1 MFSTILT
8 GALTLA
14 ALVQSADTTISV
26 KRGTRLDLR
35 NQEGEI
41 RVTTWQRDAVRIVAT
56 PASGLRIDAR
66 LSGSVLRVRPSASR
80 GDDRTGRRSRRW
92 RGIERQRAWELGD
105 AVEFEVT
112 VPANMDIE
120 LSGVETDMTLTGTTG
135 NISVET
141 SVGAIVIHGG
151 DGFVYAHTSVG
162 DIRIE
167 NAHGRIEASSS
178 SGDLWVRDVSGEV
191 TAETIDG
198 DISLVNVDSR
208 QVYAR
213 TVDGA
218 ITLNGPVHD
227 RGRYRLS
234 THDGDVTVT
243 IPQGTNAT
251 VSVANYE
258 GDFETQ
264 FPVMLRG
271 AHGHRVDFTLGDG
284 SATLVLESFK
294 GDVRLLRR
302 R

>member
-14 ALVQSADTTISV
+14 ALAQSTDTTISV
-26 KRGTRLDLR
+26 ERGMRLNLR
-35 NQEGEI
+35 NQEGEV

-56 PASGLRIDAR
+56 AVNGLRIDAQ

-80 GDDRTGRRSRRW
+80 DVGERTGGRRRRD
-92 RGIERQRAWELGD
+92 RERREAWELGD

-112 VPANMDIE
+112 VPAYLDIE
-120 LSGVETDMTLTGTTG
+120 LSGVETEMTVTGTTG
-135 NISVET
+135 NISVAT
-141 SVGAIVIHGG
+141 SEGAIVIRGG
-151 DGFVYAHTSVG
+151 DGFVYAHSSDG
-162 DIRIE
+162 NIRIE
-167 NAHGRIEASSS
+167 DARGRIEVSSS

-191 TAETIDG
+191 TAETVDG
-198 DISLVNVDSR
+198 DVSLVNVDSP
-208 QVYAR
+208 QITAR

-218 ITLNGPVHD
+218 VTFGGPVHA

-251 VSVANYE
+251 VSVATYE

-264 FPVMLRG
+264 FPVTLQG
-271 AHGHRVDFTLGDG
+271 ARGHRIDFVLGNG
-284 SATLVLESFK
+284 SATLVLESFQ

>member
-26 KRGTRLDLR
+26 ERGMRLDLR
-35 NQEGEI
+35 NQAGEI
-41 RVTTWQRDAVRIVAT
+41 RLTTWQRDAVRIVAT
-56 PASGLRIDAR
+56 PANGMRIDAQ

-80 GDDRTGRRSRRW
+80 DVDDRTGRRRR
-92 RGIERQRAWELGD
+92 RGIERQEAWELGD

-112 VPANMDIE
+112 VPSYMDIE
-120 LSGVETDMTLTGTTG
+120 LSGVETEMTVTGTAG

-141 SVGAIVIHGG
+141 SEGAIVIRGG
-151 DGFVYAHTSVG
+151 DGFVYARTSDG
-162 DIRIE
+162 NIRIE
-167 NAHGRIEASSS
+167 NARGRIEVSSS

-191 TAETIDG
+191 TAETVDG
-198 DISLVNVDSR
+198 DVTLVNVDSR
-208 QVYAR
+208 QVTAR

-218 ITLNGPVHD
+218 ITFNGPVHD

-264 FPVMLRG
+264 FPVTLRG
-271 AHGHRVDFTLGDG
+271 ARGHRVDFILGDG
-284 SATLVLESFK
+284 SATLMLESFE

>member
-1 MFSTILT
+1 M
-8 GALTLA
+8 
-14 ALVQSADTTISV
+14 
-26 KRGTRLDLR
+26 
-35 NQEGEI
+35 
-41 RVTTWQRDAVRIVAT
+41 
-56 PASGLRIDAR
+56 
-66 LSGSVLRVRPSASR
+66 
-80 GDDRTGRRSRRW
+80 
-92 RGIERQRAWELGD
+92 
-105 AVEFEVT
+105 EFEVT
-112 VPANMDIE
+112 VPASMDIE

-167 NAHGRIEASSS
+167 NARGRIEASSS

-191 TAETIDG
+191 TAETVNG
-198 DISLVNVDSR
+198 NVSLVNVDSR
-208 QVYAR
+208 QVSAR
-213 TVDGA
+213 TVAGA
-218 ITLNGPVHD
+218 ITFNGSVHD

-234 THDGDVTVT
+234 THDGDVTVS

-251 VSVANYE
+251 VSVANYQ

-271 AHGHRVDFTLGDG
+271 ARGHRVDFTLGDG
-284 SATLVLESFK
+284 SATLVLESFT

>member
-1 MFSTILT
+1 M
-8 GALTLA
+8 
-14 ALVQSADTTISV
+14 
-26 KRGTRLDLR
+26 
-35 NQEGEI
+35 N
-41 RVTTWQRDAVRIVAT
+41 
-56 PASGLRIDAR
+56 GLRIDAR

-80 GDDRTGRRSRRW
+80 DVGERTGGRRRRD
-92 RGIERQRAWELGD
+92 RERRDAWELGD

-112 VPANMDIE
+112 VPAYLDIE
-120 LSGVETDMTLTGTTG
+120 LSGVETEMTVTGTTG

-141 SVGAIVIHGG
+141 SVGAIVIDGG
-151 DGFVYAHTSVG
+151 EGFVYAHTSVG

>member
-1 MFSTILT
+1 MFSIILT
-8 GALTLA
+8 GALMLT

-26 KRGTRLDLR
+26 ERGMRLDLR
-35 NQEGEI
+35 NREGEI
-41 RVTTWQRDAVRIVAT
+41 RVTTWQRDAVRIVAAS
-56 PASGLRIDAR
+56 ASGLRIDAQ

-80 GDDRTGRRSRRW
+80 DVDDRTRRRRR
-92 RGIERQRAWELGD
+92 RGIERRGAWELGD

-112 VPANMDIE
+112 VPAYLDIE
-120 LSGVETDMTLTGTTG
+120 LSGVETEMTVTGTTG

-141 SVGAIVIHGG
+141 SEGAIVIRGG
-151 DGFVYAHTSVG
+151 DGFVYARTSDG
-162 DIRIE
+162 NIRIE
-167 NAHGRIEASSS
+167 NARGRIEVSSS

-191 TAETIDG
+191 TAETVDG
-198 DISLVNVDSR
+198 DVSLVNVDSR
-208 QVYAR
+208 QVTAR

-218 ITLNGPVHD
+218 ITFSGPVHA

-264 FPVMLRG
+264 FPVTLRG
-271 AHGHRVDFTLGDG
+271 VRGHRIEFTLGDG
-284 SATLVLESFK
+284 SATLVLESFE

>member
-26 KRGTRLDLR
+26 ERGMRLDLR

-41 RVTTWQRDAVRIVAT
+41 RVTTWRRDAVRIVAT
-56 PASGLRIDAR
+56 SASGLRIDAQ
-66 LSGSVLRVRPSASR
+66 LSGLVLRVRPSASR
-80 GDDRTGRRSRRW
+80 DVVGRTGRRRR
-92 RGIERQRAWELGD
+92 RGIERQEVWELGD

-112 VPANMDIE
+112 GPVYLDIE
-120 LSGVETDMTLTGTTG
+120 LSGVETEMTVTGTTG
-135 NISVET
+135 NISVAT
-141 SVGAIVIHGG
+141 SEGAIVIRGG
-151 DGFVYAHTSVG
+151 DGFVYARTSDG
-162 DIRIE
+162 NIRVE
-167 NAHGRIEASSS
+167 NARGRIEVSSS
-178 SGDLWVRDVSGEV
+178 SGDVWVRDASGEV
-191 TAETIDG
+191 TAETVDG
-198 DISLVNVDSR
+198 DVSLVNVDSR
-208 QVYAR
+208 QVTAR

-218 ITLNGPVHD
+218 ITFSGPVHA

-243 IPQGTNAT
+243 IPEGTNAT

-264 FPVMLRG
+264 FPVTLRG
-271 AHGHRVDFTLGDG
+271 ARGHRVDFILGDG
-284 SATLVLESFK
+284 SATLVLESFE